1 VSTSLLF
8 ESLSISAGQ
17 KENLKANGYLEM
29 TPIQQQTLPSTLAGK
44 DILAQA
50 ATGSGK
56 TLAFGLPLVERLNPT
71 AYFVQALVLCPTREL
86 AGQVAEEL
94 RKLARYPGNIKV
106 LTICGGQPIGP
117 QIGSLEHGA
126 HVIVGTPGRIV
137 DHLRKRT
144 LDLSRISTLVL
155 DEADRMLDMGFQ
167 DDLQT
172 ILNQTPTSRQTLL
185 FSATYPENIA
195 QMSEEHL
202 KNPVEVRIEQSPEK
216 ISNITHRVYECER
229 SEQALGVLSIL
240 TQQLPESAIIF
251 CNTKEGC
258 NQLSQAL
265 REDGIKSGTLHG
277 DLEQRDRDQML
288 VRFSNGSIRFLI
300 ATDVAARGLDIDTVD
315 LVINADL
322 PSDAATYVHR
332 CGRTGRAGRSGLAVS
347 LAGSRDGRR
356 LENINRENNLALE
369 PKPLP
374 KAAINQVIKLQS
386 DLRTIAISMGRKNKI
401 RPGDIVGALT
411 ATKEI
416 AGNQIGSIQVQDF
429 TSYVAVPR
437 TLADRA
443 VEILRQRPLKGKP
456 ARARKI

>member
-1 VSTSLLF
+1 
-8 ESLSISAGQ
+8 
-17 KENLKANGYLEM
+17 
-29 TPIQQQTLPSTLAGK
+29 
-44 DILAQA
+44 
-50 ATGSGK
+50 
-56 TLAFGLPLVERLNPT
+56 
-71 AYFVQALVLCPTREL
+71 
-86 AGQVAEEL
+86 
-94 RKLARYPGNIKV
+94 
-106 LTICGGQPIGP
+106 
-117 QIGSLEHGA
+117 
-126 HVIVGTPGRIV
+126 
-137 DHLRKRT
+137 
-144 LDLSRISTLVL
+144 
-155 DEADRMLDMGFQ
+155 MLDMGFQ

-195 QMSEEHL
+195 QMCEEHL

-386 DLRTIAISMGRKNKI
+386 NLRTIAISMGRKNKI